1 MRFEGEMASNS
12 DENLATLSEEECQ
25 RIETMYARL
34 GGTYYE
40 ILGVARDASSASIRV
55 AYRECIKL
63 FHPDAF
69 WGCELGQ
76 HRPYLEAILR
86 ELTIAFEVLCN
97 PRQREL
103 YDESIARAQTTA
115 PKAAPP
121 SNDSHRAPPVSGII
135 STRAPSSEHPRE
147 AAPSA
152 RPASSSR
159 VVTPLRPP
167 PRPARPV
174 MRGAPRDEHPLEKP
188 SREITLESL
197 ARGRAESILTQRRK
211 LLEDLEA
218 RVAQAANKGL
228 QDEVVS
234 LLRQATNLA
243 PGDERLRAKLAEE
256 EQKILETLA
265 ARYVTAARRAEKDG
279 RWDAAVEHWLK
290 VSQWRPNDVAAMIG
304 LAAASCEA
312 HVELHRAADHAR
324 KATQAQP
331 DNAEAH
337 VVLARTFFLSGR
349 IASARG
355 SLDVALRLDPKLASA
370 QELAKKLGQR

>member
-1 MRFEGEMASNS
+1 MASNS

-25 RIETMYARL
+25 RIEAMYARL

-103 YDESIARAQTTA
+103 YDESLARAQSNT
-115 PKAAPP
+115 PKVTPP
-121 SNDSHRAPPVSGII
+121 SSDSHRPPPVSGII
-135 STRAPSSEHPRE
+135 STRATPSEHPRE
-147 AAPSA
+147 VGPAP
-152 RPASSSR
+152 RPTSSPR

-167 PRPARPV
+167 PRSPRPV
-174 MRGAPRDEHPLEKP
+174 TRTAQRDEPALEKP

-211 LLEDLEA
+211 LVEDLEA
-218 RVAQAANKGL
+218 RAAVAANKGL

-234 LLRQATNLA
+234 LLRQASNLA
-243 PGDERLRAKLAEE
+243 PGDERLRAKLLDE
-256 EQKILETLA
+256 EQKVLETLA
-265 ARYVTAARRAEKDG
+265 TRYVTAARRAEKDG
-279 RWDAAVEHWLK
+279 RWETAVEHWLK

-312 HVELHRAADHAR
+312 RVELHRAADHAR

-337 VVLARTFFLSGR
+337 VVLARVFFLSGR
-349 IASARG
+349 TASARG
-355 SLDVALRLDPKLASA
+355 TLEVALRLDPKLASA

>member
-1 MRFEGEMASNS
+1 M
-12 DENLATLSEEECQ
+12 
-25 RIETMYARL
+25 
-34 GGTYYE
+34 
-40 ILGVARDASSASIRV
+40 
-55 AYRECIKL
+55 
-63 FHPDAF
+63 
-69 WGCELGQ
+69 
-76 HRPYLEAILR
+76 R

-103 YDESIARAQTTA
+103 YDESLVRAQSST
-115 PKAAPP
+115 PRAAPP
-121 SNDSHRAPPVSGII
+121 PSDSHRPPPVSGII
-135 STRAPSSEHPRE
+135 STRPPSSEHPRE

-152 RPASSSR
+152 RPVSSPR

-167 PRPARPV
+167 PRPPRPV
-174 MRGAPRDEHPLEKP
+174 ARAASRDEHPVEKP
-188 SREITLESL
+188 PREITLESL

-218 RVAQAANKGL
+218 RAAVAANKGL

-234 LLRQATNLA
+234 LLRQAVSLA
-243 PGDERLRAKLAEE
+243 PGDERLRAKLTEE
-256 EQKILETLA
+256 EQKVLDALA
-265 ARYVTAARRAEKDG
+265 ARYATAARRAEKDG

-312 HVELHRAADHAR
+312 RVELHRAADHAR

-337 VVLARTFFLSGR
+337 VVLARAFFLSGR
-349 IASARG
+349 VASARG
-355 SLDVALRLDPKLASA
+355 SLEVALRLDPKLTSA